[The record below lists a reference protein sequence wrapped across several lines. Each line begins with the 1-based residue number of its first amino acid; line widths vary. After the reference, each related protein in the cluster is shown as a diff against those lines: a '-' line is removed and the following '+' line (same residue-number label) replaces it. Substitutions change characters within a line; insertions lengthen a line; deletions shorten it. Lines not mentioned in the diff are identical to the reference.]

1 MLAQGD
7 YMDTTDRTILKRF
20 ILGIAAILL
29 IGVIIW
35 VFFFRDD
42 TKKPASGNTRAGST
56 EQAGQED
63 AATGTK
69 RPAKTGSEIQG
80 EAANS
85 STQSDK
91 QQPDTLAN
99 TGPGNVALLFT
110 GATALGVVGH
120 HLYVRRRHLNT
131 L

>member
-1 MLAQGD
+1 
-7 YMDTTDRTILKRF
+7 MDTTDRTILKRF

-35 VFFFRDD
+35 IFFFRGD
-42 TKKPASGNTRAGST
+42 TKKPTSGNTRGGSA

-69 RPAKTGSEIQG
+69 QPAKTQPEVQG
-80 EAANS
+80 ESTNT
-85 STQSDK
+85 STQNNNR
-91 QQPDTLAN
+91 QPDTLAD

-110 GATALGVVGH
+110 GTAALGALGH
-120 HLYVRRRHLNT
+120 HLYVRRRRFALFSGSRF
-131 L
+131 